1 MAMEDLIIE
10 VLCTEIDLLGEM
22 GKEQV
27 EISLV
32 SGFLAFAVVFHEGHL
47 ELILS

>member
-1 MAMEDLIIE
+1 MVTKDLIVEI
-10 VLCTEIDLLGEM
+10 LCTELDLIGEM